1 MEAKTDKIRELNDQL
16 RQNFADGIAVTL
28 VSSKLG

>member
-16 RQNFADGIAVTL
+16 RQNFAGGIAVMTHAAF
-28 VSSKLG
+28 S